1 MGLWNKLSNEFIDI
15 VEWLDDSPDV
25 MVHRFERYQN
35 EIKMGAKLTVREGQ
49 IAIMVNEGQMGKG
62 QVADV
67 FTPGMYELSTEN
79 MPLLSTLK
87 GWKYGFNS
95 PFKAEVYF
103 FKTTRFTNM
112 KWGTAGPAT
121 MRDPEF
127 GVVRVTA
134 FGIYG
139 IRITDAKAMLS
150 ELVGTKADFTT
161 ADIEENLRGKIGM
174 RIKEVMP
181 EIGVPV
187 IDLEAKVTEV
197 GKRIQEKIAGDFAQY
212 GLELCEVQVQDI
224 GLPEEVEKA
233 IDQQGAM
240 RVIGNMNQFAQY
252 QGAQALRDA
261 AQNPGMAG
269 AMMGVGVG
277 GMLSQSMGTM
287 FGNNP
292 QPAAAPAAAP
302 ASAPAAG
309 GGMPPPLPTAVA
321 YFVAQNGAQTG
332 PFDLGVLQSHV
343 GNGSLTR
350 DSLVWRQGMAAW
362 GKASEQADLSGL
374 FAAMPPPLPPQ

>member
-15 VEWLDDSPDV
+15 IEWLDDQPDA

-49 IAIMVNEGQMGKG
+49 VAIMVNEGQLGKG

-67 FTPGMYELSTEN
+67 FMPGMYQLTTEN
-79 MPLLSTLK
+79 MPLLATLK

-103 FKTTRFTNM
+103 FKTTRFTNL

-139 IRITDAKAMLS
+139 LRIKDAKTMLL
-150 ELVGTKADFTT
+150 ELVGTQADFSTG
-161 ADIEENLRGKIGM
+161 DIEENLRGKIGL

-187 IDLEAKVTEV
+187 IDLEAKVSVV
-197 GKRIQEKIAGDFAQY
+197 GERIREKIAGDFEQY
-212 GLELCEVQVQDI
+212 GLELTEVQVQDI

-240 RVIGNMNQFAQY
+240 RMIGNMNQFAQY

-261 AQNPGMAG
+261 AQNEGMAG
-269 AMMGVGVG
+269 GMMGVGVG
-277 GMLSQSMGTM
+277 GMLSQSMGNL
-287 FGNNP
+287 FQAN
-292 QPAAAPAAAP
+292 APTGAP
-302 ASAPAAG
+302 PNTAAAG
-309 GGMPPPLPTAVA
+309 GAMPPPLPGVLQ
-321 YFVAQNGAQTG
+321 YFVANQGAQTG
-332 PFDLGVLQSHV
+332 PFEMAALQAQV
-343 GNGSLTR
+343 QNGSLQR
-350 DSLVWRQGMAAW
+350 DTLVWRQGMSAW
-362 GKASEQADLSGL
+362 AKAQDQAELQVL

>member
-1 MGLWNKLSNEFIDI
+1 MGLWDKLTGEFIDI

-49 IAIMVNEGQMGKG
+49 LAIMVNEGQLGRG
-62 QVADV
+62 QMADV
-67 FTPGMYELSTEN
+67 FPPGMHTLSTEN
-79 MPLLSTLK
+79 MPILATLK

-103 FKTTRFTNM
+103 FKTTQFTNLR
-112 KWGTAGPAT
+112 WGTPGPAT

-139 IRITDAKAMLS
+139 IRIRDAKTMLL
-150 ELVGTKADFTT
+150 ELVGSKAEFTT
-161 ADIEENLRGKIGM
+161 ADIEENLRGKIGT

-187 IDLEAKVTEV
+187 IDLESKVTTV
-197 GKRIQEKIAGDFAQY
+197 GERIRERIAGDVEKF
-212 GLELCEVQVQDI
+212 GLELTEVQVQDI

-240 RVIGNMNQFAQY
+240 RAIGNMHQFAQY
-252 QGAQALRDA
+252 QAAQAIRDA
-261 AQNPGMAG
+261 AQNEGMAG
-269 AMMGVGVG
+269 SMMGIGVG
-277 GMLSQSMGTM
+277 GMLNQGMGSL
-287 FGNNP
+287 FQQP
-292 QPAAAPAAAP
+292 PAAAPSAGAAT
-302 ASAPAAG
+302 
-309 GGMPPPLPTAVA
+309 PPPLPGAVS
-321 YFVAQNGAQTG
+321 YFAAINGAQAG
-332 PFDLGVLQSHV
+332 PFDRAALQAQLAS
-343 GNGSLTR
+343 GALNR
-350 DSLVWRQGMAAW
+350 DSLVWKQGMAAW
-362 GKASEQADLSGL
+362 GKAGEQAELADL
-374 FAAMPPPLPPQ
+374 FAQIPPPLPPQ

>member
-15 VEWLDDSPDV
+15 VEWLDDNPDV

-49 IAIMVNEGQMGKG
+49 VAVMVNEGQVGKN
-62 QVADV
+62 QLADV
-67 FTPGMYELSTEN
+67 FMPGMYELKTEN

-95 PFKAEVYF
+95 PFKAEIYF
-103 FKTTRFTNM
+103 FKTTRFTNL

-139 IRITDAKAMLS
+139 IRIRDAKTVLL
-150 ELVGTKADFTT
+150 ELVGTKADFTVQ
-161 ADIEENLRGKIGM
+161 DIEENLRGKIGL

-187 IDLEAKVTEV
+187 IDLEGKVSLV
-197 GKRIQEKIAGDFAQY
+197 GERIQEKIAPDFEKF

-252 QGAQALRDA
+252 QGAQALREA

-269 AMMGVGVG
+269 SMMGVGVG
-277 GMLSQSMGTM
+277 GMLSQSLGGL
-287 FGNNP
+287 FQGG
-292 QPAAAPAAAP
+292 APAAA
-302 ASAPAAG
+302 AG
-309 GGMPPPLPTAVA
+309 SGAIGANAGAGMPPPLPGALA
-321 YFVAQNGAQTG
+321 YFVALNGAQTG
-332 PFDLGVLQSHV
+332 PFEHSALQSQV
-343 GNGSLTR
+343 SSGSLTR
-350 DSLVWRQGMAAW
+350 DSLVWHQGMAGWA
-362 GKASEQADLSGL
+362 KAGEQADLSSM
-374 FAAMPPPLPPQ
+374 FAALPPPLPPQ

>member
-15 VEWLDDSPDV
+15 VEWLDDHPDV
-25 MVHRFERYQN
+25 MVHRFERFQN

-49 IAIMVNEGQMGKG
+49 MAVMVNEGQMGKG

-67 FTPGMYELSTEN
+67 FMPGMYELSTAN
-79 MPLLSTLK
+79 MPILSTLK
-87 GWKYGFNS
+87 GWKYGFSS
-95 PFKAEVYF
+95 PFKAEIYF
-103 FKTTRFTNM
+103 FKTTRFTDL

-139 IRITDAKAMLS
+139 LRVSDPKTMLV

-161 ADIEENLRGKIGM
+161 KDIEENLRGKIGL

-187 IDLEAKVTEV
+187 IDLESKVSLV
-197 GKRIQEKIAGDFAQY
+197 GDRIKEKIAADFTQY

-252 QGAQALRDA
+252 QGAQAMRDA
-261 AQNPGMAG
+261 AQNPGAAG
-269 AMMGVGVG
+269 TMMGVGVG
-277 GMLSQSMGTM
+277 GMLAQGMGSL
-287 FGNNP
+287 FQGG
-292 QPAAAPAAAP
+292 AAAPQTSSIGAG
-302 ASAPAAG
+302 ASVGAG
-309 GGMPPPLPTAVA
+309 APPPLPSAMA
-321 YFVAQNGAQTG
+321 FFVGVNGAQTG
-332 PFDLGVLQSHV
+332 PFDLAQLKSQIATGTF
-343 GNGSLTR
+343 NR
-350 DSLVWRQGMAAW
+350 DSLVWREGMAAW
-362 GKASEQADLSGL
+362 GKAADQAELSAL
-374 FAAMPPPLPPQ
+374 FSTMPPPLPPQ

>member
-15 VEWLDDSPDV
+15 VEWLDDNPDV

-49 IAIMVNEGQMGKG
+49 VAIMVNEGQMGKD
-62 QVADV
+62 QLADV
-67 FTPGMYELSTEN
+67 FMPGMYELSTEN

-103 FKTTRFTNM
+103 FKTTRFTNL

-139 IRITDAKAMLS
+139 IRITNAKATLT
-150 ELVGTKADFTT
+150 ELVGTTADFTT
-161 ADIEENLRGKIGM
+161 ADIEENLRGKIGL

-181 EIGVPV
+181 ELGVPV
-187 IDLEAKVTEV
+187 IDLSSKVSV
-197 GKRIQEKIAGDFAQY
+197 LGDKIQEKIAADFEKY
-212 GLELCEVQVQDI
+212 GLELCEVQVQNI
-224 GLPEEVEKA
+224 GLPEEVERA

-240 RVIGNMNQFAQY
+240 RMIGNMNQFAQY

-292 QPAAAPAAAP
+292 APAAQAVNP
-302 ASAPAAG
+302 APAAG
-309 GGMPPPLPTAVA
+309 GAGMPPPLPPAIQ

-332 PFDLGVLQSHV
+332 PFDQATLQAHV
-343 GNGSLTR
+343 AGGSLTR

-362 GKASEQADLSGL
+362 GKAGEQADLAGL

>member
-49 IAIMVNEGQMGKG
+49 IAVMVNEGQMGKG

-67 FTPGMYELSTEN
+67 FTPGMYELSTAN

-139 IRITDAKAMLS
+139 IRIVDAKAMLV

-161 ADIEENLRGKIGM
+161 ADIEENLRGKIGT

-181 EIGVPV
+181 EIGVPI

-197 GKRIQEKIAGDFAQY
+197 GRRIQEKIAADFVQY

-261 AQNPGMAG
+261 AQNPGAAG
-269 AMMGVGVG
+269 TMMGVGVG
-277 GMLSQSMGTM
+277 GMLSQSMGTL

-292 QPAAAPAAAP
+292 QPAAAPAAGA
-302 ASAPAAG
+302 
-309 GGMPPPLPTAVA
+309 GMPPPLPTAVQ
-321 YFVAQNGAQTG
+321 YFVALNGAQTG
-332 PFDLGVLQSHV
+332 PFDMHVLQSQV

-362 GKASEQADLSGL
+362 GKAGDQADLAAL
-374 FAAMPPPLPPQ
+374 FASMPPPLP

>member
-1 MGLWNKLSNEFIDI
+1 MGIWDKLKHEFIDI
-15 VEWLDDSPDV
+15 IEWTDDSPNI

-49 IAIMVNEGQMGKG
+49 VAVVVNEGQLGKG
-62 QVADV
+62 QIADV
-67 FTPGMYELSTEN
+67 FQPGMYELNTQN
-79 MPLLSTLK
+79 MPILSTLK
-87 GWKYGFNS
+87 GWKYGFDS

-103 FKTTRFTNM
+103 FNTTRFTNL

-134 FGIYG
+134 FGIYTL
-139 IRITDAKAMLS
+139 RIQDAKTMLI

-161 ADIEENLRGKIGM
+161 EDIEENLRGKIGL

-187 IDLEAKVTEV
+187 IDLEGKVTLV
-197 GKRIQEKIAGDFAQY
+197 GERICERIASDFTKY

-224 GLPEEVEKA
+224 GLPEEVERA

-261 AQNPGMAG
+261 ANNPGMAG
-269 AMMGVGVG
+269 SMMGVGVG
-277 GMLSQSMGTM
+277 GMLTQSMGNLFQNQT
-287 FGNNP
+287 
-292 QPAAAPAAAP
+292 APAAP
-302 ASAPAAG
+302 VAG
-309 GGMPPPLPTAVA
+309 AMPPPLPTAAA
-321 YFVAQNGAQTG
+321 YFVAHQGAQTG
-332 PFDLGVLQSHV
+332 PFDMAALQAQV
-343 GNGSLTR
+343 AGGTLQR
-350 DSLVWRQGMAAW
+350 DTLVWKQGMSGWA
-362 GKASEQADLSGL
+362 KAVEQADLAGL
-374 FAAMPPPLPPQ
+374 FAAMPPPLPPQA

>member
-15 VEWLDDSPDV
+15 IEWLDDQPDA

-49 IAIMVNEGQMGKG
+49 VAIMVNEGQLGKG
-62 QVADV
+62 QIADV
-67 FTPGMYELSTEN
+67 FMPGMYQLSTEN
-79 MPLLSTLK
+79 MPLLATLK

-103 FKTTRFTNM
+103 FKTTRFTNL

-139 IRITDAKAMLS
+139 LRIKDAKTMLL
-150 ELVGTKADFTT
+150 ELVGTQADFSTG
-161 ADIEENLRGKIGM
+161 DIEENLRGKIGL

-187 IDLEAKVTEV
+187 IDLEAKVSVV
-197 GKRIQEKIAGDFAQY
+197 GERIREKIAGDFEQY
-212 GLELCEVQVQDI
+212 GLELTEVQVQDI

-261 AQNPGMAG
+261 AQNEGMAG
-269 AMMGVGVG
+269 SMMGVGVG
-277 GMLSQSMGTM
+277 GMLSQSMGNL
-287 FGNNP
+287 FQAN
-292 QPAAAPAAAP
+292 APTGAP
-302 ASAPAAG
+302 PNTAAG
-309 GGMPPPLPTAVA
+309 GAMPPPLPGVLH
-321 YFVAQNGAQTG
+321 YFVAQQGAQTG
-332 PFDLGVLQSHV
+332 PFDMATLQAQVH
-343 GNGSLTR
+343 NGSLQR
-350 DSLVWRQGMAAW
+350 DTLVWRQGMSAW
-362 GKASEQADLSGL
+362 AKAQDQAELQAL

>member
-1 MGLWNKLSNEFIDI
+1 MGIWDKLKHEFIDI
-15 VEWLDDSPDV
+15 IEWTDDSPNI

-49 IAIMVNEGQMGKG
+49 VAVVVNEGQLGKG
-62 QVADV
+62 QIADV
-67 FTPGMYELSTEN
+67 FQPGMYELNTQN
-79 MPLLSTLK
+79 MPILSTLK
-87 GWKYGFNS
+87 GWKYGFDS

-103 FKTTRFTNM
+103 FNTTRFTNL

-134 FGIYG
+134 FGIYTL
-139 IRITDAKAMLS
+139 RIQDAKTMLI

-161 ADIEENLRGKIGM
+161 EDIEENLRGKIGL

-187 IDLEAKVTEV
+187 IDLEGKVTLV
-197 GKRIQEKIAGDFAQY
+197 GERICERIAADFTKY

-224 GLPEEVEKA
+224 GLPEEVERA

-261 AQNPGMAG
+261 ANNPGMAG
-269 AMMGVGVG
+269 SMMGVGVG
-277 GMLSQSMGTM
+277 GMLTQSMGNL
-287 FGNNP
+287 FQN
-292 QPAAAPAAAP
+292 QAPTATQ
-302 ASAPAAG
+302 SG
-309 GGMPPPLPTAVA
+309 GAMPPPLPTALA
-321 YFVAQNGAQTG
+321 YFVAHQGAQTG
-332 PFDLGVLQSHV
+332 PFDMAGLQAQV
-343 GNGSLTR
+343 AGGTLQR
-350 DSLVWRQGMAAW
+350 DTLVWKQGMSGWA
-362 GKASEQADLSGL
+362 KAGEQADLAGL
-374 FAAMPPPLPPQ
+374 FAAVPPPLPPQT

>member
-15 VEWLDDSPDV
+15 IEWLDDQPDV

-49 IAIMVNEGQMGKG
+49 VAIMVNEGQLGKG

-67 FTPGMYELSTEN
+67 FMPGMYQLSTEN
-79 MPLLSTLK
+79 MPILATLK

-103 FKTTRFTNM
+103 FKTTRFTNL

-121 MRDPEF
+121 LRDPEF

-139 IRITDAKAMLS
+139 LRIKDAKTMLL
-150 ELVGTKADFTT
+150 ELVGTKADFSTQ
-161 ADIEENLRGKIGM
+161 DIEENLRGKIGL

-187 IDLEAKVTEV
+187 IDLEAKVSVV
-197 GKRIQEKIAGDFAQY
+197 GERIRERIAGDFEQY
-212 GLELCEVQVQDI
+212 GLELTEVQVQDI
-224 GLPEEVEKA
+224 GLPEEVERA

-240 RVIGNMNQFAQY
+240 RVIGNMQQFAQY

-261 AQNPGMAG
+261 AQNEGMAG
-269 AMMGVGVG
+269 SMMGVGVG
-277 GMLSQSMGTM
+277 GMLSQSMGNL
-287 FGNNP
+287 FQAN
-292 QPAAAPAAAP
+292 AAPSSGATAGA
-302 ASAPAAG
+302 ASAV
-309 GGMPPPLPTAVA
+309 PPPLPGVLQ
-321 YFVAQNGAQTG
+321 YYVAQQGTQTG
-332 PFDLGVLQSHV
+332 PFEMAALQTQV
-343 GNGSLTR
+343 QNGSLQR
-350 DSLVWRQGMAAW
+350 DTLVWRQGMSAW
-362 GKASEQADLSGL
+362 AKAQDQAELQAL

>member
-1 MGLWNKLSNEFIDI
+1 MGIWDKLKHEFIDI
-15 VEWLDDSPDV
+15 IEWTDDSPNI

-49 IAIMVNEGQMGKG
+49 VAVVVNEGQLGKG
-62 QVADV
+62 QIADV
-67 FTPGMYELSTEN
+67 FQPGMYELNTQN
-79 MPLLSTLK
+79 MPILSTLK
-87 GWKYGFNS
+87 GWKYGFDS

-103 FKTTRFTNM
+103 FNTTRFTNL

-134 FGIYG
+134 FGIYTL
-139 IRITDAKAMLS
+139 RIQDAKTMLI

-161 ADIEENLRGKIGM
+161 EDIEENLRGKIGL

-187 IDLEAKVTEV
+187 IDLEGKVTLV
-197 GKRIQEKIAGDFAQY
+197 GERICERIAADFTKY

-224 GLPEEVEKA
+224 GLPEEVERA

-261 AQNPGMAG
+261 ANNPGMAG
-269 AMMGVGVG
+269 SMMGVGVG
-277 GMLSQSMGTM
+277 GMLTQSMGNLFQNQAT
-287 FGNNP
+287 
-292 QPAAAPAAAP
+292 PAAAPV
-302 ASAPAAG
+302 AG
-309 GGMPPPLPTAVA
+309 SMPPPLPTAAA
-321 YFVAQNGAQTG
+321 YFVAHQGAQTG
-332 PFDLGVLQSHV
+332 PFDMAALQAQV
-343 GNGSLTR
+343 AGGTLQR
-350 DSLVWRQGMAAW
+350 DTLVWKQGMSGWAKAA
-362 GKASEQADLSGL
+362 EQADLAGL
-374 FAAMPPPLPPQ
+374 FAAMPPPLPPQA

>member
-15 VEWLDDSPDV
+15 VEWLDDNPDV

-49 IAIMVNEGQMGKG
+49 VAVMVNEGQMGKG

-67 FTPGMYELSTEN
+67 FMPGMYELSTEN
-79 MPLLSTLK
+79 MPLLATLK

-103 FKTTRFTNM
+103 FKTTRFTNL

-121 MRDPEF
+121 LRDPEF

-139 IRITDAKAMLS
+139 VRINDAKKFLV
-150 ELVGTKADFTT
+150 ELVGSKAQFTT
-161 ADIEENLRGKIGM
+161 QEIEENLRGKIGL

-187 IDLEAKVTEV
+187 IDLESKVTEV
-197 GKRIQEKIAGDFAQY
+197 GERIRAKIASDFETY
-212 GLELCEVQVQDI
+212 GIELCEVQVQDI

-240 RVIGNMNQFAQY
+240 RVIGNMQQFAQY

-277 GMLSQSMGTM
+277 GMLTQGMGGLFQNAPTTAAATT
-287 FGNNP
+287 
-292 QPAAAPAAAP
+292 AAAPT
-302 ASAPAAG
+302 
-309 GGMPPPLPTAVA
+309 MPPPLPTEVT

-332 PFDLGVLQSHV
+332 PFSLSAIQAQVQA
-343 GNGSLTR
+343 GSVTR
-350 DSLVWRQGMAAW
+350 EHLVWRQGMATWA
-362 GKASEQADLSGL
+362 KAGEQADLLAL
-374 FAAMPPPLPPQ
+374 FQTLPPPLPPQ

>member
-15 VEWLDDSPDV
+15 IEWLDDQPDV

-49 IAIMVNEGQMGKG
+49 VAIMVNEGQLGKG

-67 FTPGMYELSTEN
+67 FMPSMYQLSTEN
-79 MPLLSTLK
+79 MPLLATLK

-103 FKTTRFTNM
+103 FKTTRFTNL

-139 IRITDAKAMLS
+139 LRITDAKKMLL
-150 ELVGTKADFTT
+150 ELVGTQADFSTR
-161 ADIEENLRGKIGM
+161 DIEENLRGKIGL

-187 IDLEAKVTEV
+187 IDLESKITVV
-197 GKRIQEKIAGDFAQY
+197 GERIREKIANDFEQY

-261 AQNPGMAG
+261 AQNEGMAG
-269 AMMGVGVG
+269 SMMGVGVG
-277 GMLSQSMGTM
+277 GMLSQSMGNLFQANAPT
-287 FGNNP
+287 G
-292 QPAAAPAAAP
+292 AAQN
-302 ASAPAAG
+302 AG
-309 GGMPPPLPTAVA
+309 AGTSVPPPLPGVMQ
-321 YFVAQNGAQTG
+321 YFVAQQGAQTG
-332 PFDLGVLQSHV
+332 PFEMAALQAQV
-343 GNGSLTR
+343 QNGSLQR
-350 DSLVWRQGMAAW
+350 DTLVWRQGMSAW
-362 GKASEQADLSGL
+362 AKAQDQAELQAL
-374 FAAMPPPLPPQ
+374 FAALPPPLPPQ

>member
-1 MGLWNKLSNEFIDI
+1 MGLWNKLTNEFIDI
-15 VEWLDDSPDV
+15 VEWLDDNPDI

-49 IAIMVNEGQMGKG
+49 LAIMVNEGQLGKN
-62 QVADV
+62 QLADV
-67 FTPGMYELSTEN
+67 FTPGMYELSTAN

-103 FKTTRFTNM
+103 FKTTRFTNL

-139 IRITDAKAMLS
+139 IRISDAKTMLL
-150 ELVGTKADFTT
+150 ELVGSKGDFTT
-161 ADIEENLRGKIGM
+161 QDIEENLRGKIGL

-187 IDLEAKVTEV
+187 IDLESKITVV
-197 GKRIQEKIAGDFAQY
+197 GERIQEKIAGDFTRM
-212 GLELCEVQVQDI
+212 GLELSEVQVQDI

-240 RVIGNMNQFAQY
+240 RAIGNMNQFAQY

-261 AQNPGMAG
+261 AQNTGMAG
-269 AMMGVGVG
+269 NMMGVGVG
-277 GMLSQSMGTM
+277 GMLSQSMGGLFQNTNSQ
-287 FGNNP
+287 GG
-292 QPAAAPAAAP
+292 AAT
-302 ASAPAAG
+302 
-309 GGMPPPLPTAVA
+309 PPPLPTAIS
-321 YFVAQNGAQTG
+321 YFVAVNGAQAG
-332 PFDLGVLQSHV
+332 PYDRSVLQSQV
-343 GNGSLTR
+343 QSGSLSR

-362 GKASEQADLSGL
+362 GKAGEQGDLADL

>member
-15 VEWLDDSPDV
+15 VEWLDDNPDV

-49 IAIMVNEGQMGKG
+49 VAVMVNEGQLGKG

-67 FTPGMYELSTEN
+67 FMPGMYELSTAN
-79 MPLLSTLK
+79 MPILSTIK
-87 GWKYGFNS
+87 GWKYGFDS

-103 FKTTRFTNM
+103 FKTTRFTNL

-139 IRITDAKAMLS
+139 LRIRDAKTVLL
-150 ELVGTKADFTT
+150 ELVGTQADFTIQ
-161 ADIEENLRGKIGM
+161 DIEENLRGKIGL

-187 IDLEAKVTEV
+187 IDLEAKVSVV
-197 GKRIQEKIAGDFAQY
+197 GQRIQEKIAGDFEQY

-240 RVIGNMNQFAQY
+240 RAIGNMQQFAQY

-277 GMLSQSMGTM
+277 GMLNQSMGNL
-287 FGNNP
+287 FGANN
-292 QPAAAPAAAP
+292 AAS

-309 GGMPPPLPTAVA
+309 AMPPPLPGATP
-321 YFVAQNGAQTG
+321 YFVAINGAQAG
-332 PFDLGVLQSHV
+332 PFERAALQTQV
-343 GNGSLTR
+343 TNGTLTR
-350 DSLVWRQGMAAW
+350 ESLVWRQGMAAW
-362 GKASEQADLSGL
+362 AKAGDQVDLQEL
-374 FAAMPPPLPPQ
+374 FATMPPPLPPQ

>member
-15 VEWLDDSPDV
+15 VEWLDDNPDV
-25 MVHRFERYQN
+25 MAHRFERYQN

-49 IAIMVNEGQMGKG
+49 VAVMVNEGQMGKG
-62 QVADV
+62 QVADI
-67 FTPGMYELSTEN
+67 FMPGMYELSTEN
-79 MPLLSTLK
+79 MPILATLK

-103 FKTTRFTNM
+103 FKTTQFTNL

-139 IRITDAKAMLS
+139 LRITDAKKMLV
-150 ELVGTKADFTT
+150 ELVGTKAQFTT
-161 ADIEENLRGKIGM
+161 QEIEENLRGKIGL

-187 IDLEAKVTEV
+187 IDLEAKVSEV
-197 GKRIQEKIAGDFAQY
+197 GERIRSKIAHDFDAF

-240 RVIGNMNQFAQY
+240 RVIGNMQQFAQY

-277 GMLSQSMGTM
+277 GMLTQGMGGLFQNSPTT
-287 FGNNP
+287 
-292 QPAAAPAAAP
+292 APTATATATP
-302 ASAPAAG
+302 N
-309 GGMPPPLPTAVA
+309 MPPPLPTEVT
-321 YFVAQNGAQTG
+321 YFVAQNGTQAG
-332 PFDLGVLQSHV
+332 PFSLSALQAQV
-343 GNGSLTR
+343 QAGSMTR
-350 DSLVWRQGMAAW
+350 EHLVWRQGMAAW
-362 GKASEQADLSGL
+362 AKAGEQADLLAL
-374 FAAMPPPLPPQ
+374 FQAVPPPLPPQ

>member
-15 VEWLDDSPDV
+15 VEWLDNSPDV
-25 MVHRFERYQN
+25 MVHRFERFQN

-49 IAIMVNEGQMGKG
+49 MAVMVNEGQMGKG

-67 FTPGMYELSTEN
+67 FMPGMYELNTAN
-79 MPLLSTLK
+79 MPILSTLK

-95 PFKAEVYF
+95 PFKAEIYF
-103 FKTTRFTNM
+103 FKTTRFTDL

-139 IRITDAKAMLS
+139 LRVNDPKVMLV

-161 ADIEENLRGKIGM
+161 QDIEENLRGKIGL

-187 IDLEAKVTEV
+187 IDLESKVSLV
-197 GKRIQEKIAGDFAQY
+197 GERIKEKIAADFTQY

-252 QGAQALRDA
+252 QGAQAMREA
-261 AQNPGMAG
+261 AQNQGTAG
-269 AMMGVGVG
+269 TMMGVGVG
-277 GMLSQSMGTM
+277 GMLAQGMGGLFQGGAT
-287 FGNNP
+287 
-292 QPAAAPAAAP
+292 APAQT
-302 ASAPAAG
+302 SAVGGAG
-309 GGMPPPLPTAVA
+309 GMAPPPLPQSIK
-321 YFVAQNGAQTG
+321 YFVAVNGLQTG
-332 PFDLGVLQSHV
+332 PFEV
-343 GNGSLTR
+343 GQLHAQLTSGEFNR
-350 DSLVWRQGMAAW
+350 DSLVWREGMPAW
-362 GKASEQADLSGL
+362 AKASEQNDLASI
-374 FAAMPPPLPPQ
+374 FSAMPPPLPPQMP

>member
-15 VEWLDDSPDV
+15 VEWLDDQPDV

-49 IAIMVNEGQMGKG
+49 VAIMVNEGQLGKG

-67 FTPGMYELSTEN
+67 FMPGMYELTTEN
-79 MPLLSTLK
+79 MPLLATLK

-103 FKTTRFTNM
+103 FKTTRFTNL

-139 IRITDAKAMLS
+139 IRIKDAKTVLL
-150 ELVGTKADFTT
+150 ELVGTQADFSTR
-161 ADIEENLRGKIGM
+161 DIEENLRGKIGL

-187 IDLEAKVTEV
+187 IDLEAKVSVV
-197 GKRIQEKIAGDFAQY
+197 GERICEKIAGDFEQY
-212 GLELCEVQVQDI
+212 GLELTEVQVQDI
-224 GLPEEVEKA
+224 GLPEEVERA

-261 AQNPGMAG
+261 AQNEGMAG
-269 AMMGVGVG
+269 SMMGVGVG
-277 GMLSQSMGTM
+277 GMLSQSMGNL
-287 FGNNP
+287 FQAN
-292 QPAAAPAAAP
+292 AAPSAGVGAAV
-302 ASAPAAG
+302 
-309 GGMPPPLPTAVA
+309 PPPLPGVMQ
-321 YFVAQNGAQTG
+321 YFVAQQGAQTG
-332 PFDLGVLQSHV
+332 PFEMAALQAQV
-343 GNGSLTR
+343 QNGSLQR
-350 DSLVWRQGMAAW
+350 DTLVWRQGMSAW
-362 GKASEQADLSGL
+362 AKAQDQAELQAL

>member
-1 MGLWNKLSNEFIDI
+1 MGIWDKLKHEFIDI
-15 VEWLDDSPDV
+15 IEWLDDSPNI

-49 IAIMVNEGQMGKG
+49 VAVMVNEGQLGKG

-67 FTPGMYELSTEN
+67 FQPGMYELTTQN
-79 MPLLSTLK
+79 MPILSTIK
-87 GWKYGFNS
+87 GWKYGFDS

-103 FKTTRFTNM
+103 FNTTRFTNL

-134 FGIYG
+134 FGIYTL
-139 IRITDAKAMLS
+139 RIQDAKTVLV

-161 ADIEENLRGKIGM
+161 DDIEENLRGKIGM

-187 IDLEAKVTEV
+187 IDLESKVSLV
-197 GKRIQEKIAGDFAQY
+197 GERIRERIAADFTQY

-224 GLPEEVEKA
+224 GLPEEVERA

-269 AMMGVGVG
+269 SMMGVGVG
-277 GMLSQSMGTM
+277 SMLTQGM
-287 FGNNP
+287 GNLFQN
-292 QPAAAPAAAP
+292 QAAPAAAPAAA
-302 ASAPAAG
+302 
-309 GGMPPPLPTAVA
+309 MPPPLPGAVA
-321 YFVAQNGAQTG
+321 YFVAHQGAQTG
-332 PFDLGVLQSHV
+332 PHDLSALHAQVASGTLA
-343 GNGSLTR
+343 R
-350 DSLVWRQGMAAW
+350 DTLVWRQGMAGWA
-362 GKASEQADLSGL
+362 AAADQADLAGI
-374 FAAMPPPLPPQ
+374 FAAMPPPLPPQA